1 MGADRKMGLTIV
13 ELMVGMVAASVLAL
27 TVGAIMYYSYRGWAS
42 VQSVGNMERDGALA
56 MQAVAKEV
64 RGAASSNVV
73 AVASRFAKVG
83 DVLRYTRA
91 GVSMDLV
98 RQGVQSFTNIVSASS
113 NQVTVVLN
121 LREPTA
127 GVTMSMTN
135 VVMVR
140 N

>member
-1 MGADRKMGLTIV
+1 MRAGRKTGLTIV

-42 VQSVGNMERDGALA
+42 VQAVGNMERDGALA
-56 MQAVAKEV
+56 MQTVANAV
-64 RGAASSNVV
+64 RGAASSNLTSV
-73 AVASRFAKVG
+73 AAQFAKQG
-83 DVLRYTRA
+83 DKLRYTRA

-98 RQGVQSFTNIVSASS
+98 RQGVQSFTNTISASS

-121 LREPTA
+121 IREPTS
-127 GVTMSMTN
+127 GVSMIMTN
-135 VVMVR
+135 VVTTR